1 MLLLH
6 TLLRPIFLA
15 AVVETGRTC
24 KISTLLPVFSRLF
37 SYWTSTSHRMETAS
51 RMLVRLLGPVVLLFG
66 NMYRI
71 VVVHGQE
78 RPKAGWSGRPSL
90 PYTDSSTSSCSGEIQ
105 CPTGRIFP

>member
-6 TLLRPIFLA
+6 TLLRPILSV

-24 KISTLLPVFSRLF
+24 KISTVLPVFSHLF
-37 SYWTSTSHRMETAS
+37 SYWTSTSHREETAS
-51 RMLVRLLGPVVLLFG
+51 RTPVPPSGPIVLLFE

-78 RPKAGWSGRPSL
+78 RPKAGWSGRSSL
-90 PYTDSSTSSCSGEIQ
+90 PWTDCSTLSCS
-105 CPTGRIFP
+105 